1 MNTSIASINMSFGR
15 FGTAKD
21 LWEFLS
27 IRYASGDLAQ
37 QYQIL
42 TSLHHM
48 KQSPGQSVNEF
59 YSQMVFFWNQLALFE
74 PQWQCKNDATLFGT
88 YCNRLRLNQFLM
100 ALTDDFE
107 HVRAS
112 LLYHKALPFL
122 DVVLSEVISEET
134 RTTLHARQPIPNE
147 TVLATAI
154 APFKYKTQSYLSK
167 QANQTNYSQNTEYKK
182 PVCRYCCQ
190 IGHMI
195 QNCPKL
201 AKKIAVVATN
211 ESSSISLKLTATDV
225 EAIVNQVLSRA
236 SIHSASTASDM
247 SRNTIWLLDSAYSNQ
262 MKSDSSKFPFKTPTS
277 NIPKVHT
284 ANRSTLQ
291 VILAQFLLQI

>member
-1 MNTSIASINMSFGR
+1 
-15 FGTAKD
+15 
-21 LWEFLS
+21 
-27 IRYASGDLAQ
+27 
-37 QYQIL
+37 
-42 TSLHHM
+42 
-48 KQSPGQSVNEF
+48 
-59 YSQMVFFWNQLALFE
+59 
-74 PQWQCKNDATLFGT
+74 
-88 YCNRLRLNQFLM
+88 M
-100 ALTDDFE
+100 ALNDDFE

-112 LLYHKALPFL
+112 LFYHKALPFL
-122 DVVLSEVISEET
+122 DVVLSEVLSEET

-154 APFKYKTQSYLSK
+154 APFKYKTQSYLSR

-182 PVCRYCCQ
+182 PVIRYCRQ

-247 SRNTIWLLDSAYSNQ
+247 SRNSIWLLDSAYSNQ
-262 MKSDSSKFPFKTPTS
+262 MTSDSSKFSFKTPTS

-284 ANRSTLQ
+284 TNRSTLQ
-291 VILAQFLLQI
+291 VSHIGSIFTSSLTISDTYLVPELSLNLLSIGQLCDLGFDVHFSSTSCIV